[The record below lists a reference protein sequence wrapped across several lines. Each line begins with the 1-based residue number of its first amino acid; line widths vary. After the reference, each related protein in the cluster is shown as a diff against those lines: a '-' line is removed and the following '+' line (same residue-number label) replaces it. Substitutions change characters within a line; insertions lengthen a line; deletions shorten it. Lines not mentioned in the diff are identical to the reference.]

1 MQIKIKRVYEPL
13 SADDGC
19 RILVDRLWPRGLS
32 KDKLKLGLWLKEIA
46 PSNDLRKLCS
56 HREDRWPEFR
66 RRYFEELSGNPA
78 AVERICKIAREC
90 PVTLLYAAKEEKF
103 NNAVA
108 LQEYLEINC
117 DSPAG

>member
-56 HREDRWPEFR
+56 HQEDRWPEFR

-117 DSPAG
+117 DSAAG